1 MFHAS
6 EEESEAGGHST
17 AAIKATLNW
26 LRSSLLKNSEA
37 AHIVVWDGRAQ
48 WRYDLYPTYKSNRT
62 DTELKRKERAEFNWQ
77 LPWLKQILSHMPLLQ
92 IEHPGAEADD
102 VAWGLSQSLLRSGH
116 YVEVRTDDSDW
127 QQMVC
132 ARLFWQGLRKGA
144 KRKGLDD
151 FKALP
156 PLQAICEVKALAGD
170 TADTLEGVP
179 LIADARATTLIQQF
193 GSLEQLLAAARDPF
207 AFQEQP
213 KWAKALAL
221 PQVQELVLRNREMVT
236 LSRGP
241 SLSAADC
248 LVSGNSFDEIELLG
262 LFEQLEFWQWFD
274 GFESNFRRYERP
286 MPNAERQAIARCLAE
301 WAPAWEHP
309 SRDKRTV

>member
-6 EEESEAGGHST
+6 DEESEAGGHST

-92 IEHPGAEADD
+92 IE
-102 VAWGLSQSLLRSGH
+102 
-116 YVEVRTDDSDW
+116 

-193 GSLEQLLAAARDPF
+193 GSLERLLAAARDPF